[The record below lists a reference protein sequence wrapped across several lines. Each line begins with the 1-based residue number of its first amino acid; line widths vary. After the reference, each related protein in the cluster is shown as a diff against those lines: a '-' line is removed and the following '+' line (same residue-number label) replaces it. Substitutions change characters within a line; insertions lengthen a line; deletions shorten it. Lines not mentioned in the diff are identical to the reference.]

1 MKKVGDINHD
11 KSGIAIPYYLD
22 KTDFVCDVLGERMTA
37 PAANILIAQ
46 VKDKLEHWLVLEW
59 FPIIKVS
66 FTESDGWGNSKRTGL
81 WVQSGRMWLSRS
93 PAGCVLTCDWDTA
106 PMHRK
111 AAAIRLR
118 DDAFKLTRLPLEE
131 PIYLGGGDTWM
142 DYTEA
147 KWMSLKALEENIK
160 AVAKNLKDIISS
172 KRGNEVLELG
182 SYPLLSADGK
192 LLLSA

>member
-1 MKKVGDINHD
+1 
-11 KSGIAIPYYLD
+11 
-22 KTDFVCDVLGERMTA
+22 
-37 PAANILIAQ
+37 
-46 VKDKLEHWLVLEW
+46 
-59 FPIIKVS
+59 
-66 FTESDGWGNSKRTGL
+66 
-81 WVQSGRMWLSRS
+81 
-93 PAGCVLTCDWDTA
+93 
-106 PMHRK
+106 MHRK